1 MLFKNKYLISLY
13 CTIIVF
19 ALNFFIPS
27 YTNGFPKKVN
37 LSFYQLWDNPNATEV
52 YNTRMNESEFRRRP
66 VVLQAQRFMHE
77 KFHLPF
83 QFSFNFINYS
93 FLFGLF
99 IFLPILSQK
108 INSEKIEILFITV
121 FTLFSFPIVF
131 AFFGSISSHDD
142 FVQYVLITLALINI
156 IDKKQLYAMIFFTSS
171 CITRE
176 TSLIF
181 FPFLLIYDYF
191 INKNNIIRIM
201 YWIFPIVIY
210 GLFLLWFLDETT
222 ITTSKNFMATKRFY
236 AWQSNF
242 KNFNTFRE
250 TTTITS
256 VMTLIPISLLVMK
269 LQNEDSRLIRFLTAN
284 IFGLIVLNTVLV
296 LTTGLAREA
305 RLFFPP
311 LLIAIPVI
319 YREIK
324 VSYIIL
330 KNSIVEQ
337 NLISKQTLFI
347 VISSFIIGFIW
358 YTPMTVGTGI
368 IFKFYVFIYFC
379 VFFTLLN
386 NNFEAFKLVLKNIV
400 QLNNGNSK

>member
-108 INSEKIEILFITV
+108 INSGKIEILFITV

-156 IDKKQLYAMIFFTSS
+156 IDKKQLYAMIFFTLS

-181 FPFLLIYDYF
+181 FPFLLVYDYY
-191 INKNNIIRIM
+191 INKNSIYQIAN
-201 YWIFPIVIY
+201 WIFSILFY
-210 GLFLLWFLDETT
+210 YLFLLWFLDETT
-222 ITTSKNFMATKRFY
+222 ITSSKNFIINKRFY

-242 KNFNTFRE
+242 KDFNVFRE

-256 VMTLIPISLLVMK
+256 IMTLLPIFLLVIK
-269 LQNEDSRLIRFLTAN
+269 LRNENSKLEKILTLN
-284 IFGLIVLNTVLV
+284 IIGLIVLNSVIV

-311 LLIAIPVI
+311 LLIGIPSI
-319 YREIK
+319 YKEIK
-324 VSYIIL
+324 VSYIVV
-330 KNSIVEQ
+330 KENIVAYK
-337 NLISKQTLFI
+337 LHSKQILLILLT
-347 VISSFIIGFIW
+347 SFTIAFIW
-358 YTPMTVGTGI
+358 YKPMTSGTGI
-368 IFKFYVFIYFC
+368 IFKFYVFFYFC
-379 VFFTLLN
+379 IFFTLMKSYINEPKLGLN
-386 NNFEAFKLVLKNIV
+386 NTFLIK
-400 QLNNGNSK
+400 